1 MAKIRNDMKAGD
13 LEQYQGT
20 PKKKVATRNPKP
32 KAITKLQLIGDVL
45 DSNDTNKIELSVEDF
60 KRLFSYNQLNRGWTK
75 PQIEFLLENIN
86 VSK

>member
-20 PKKKVATRNPKP
+20 PKKKVAAKTPKP

>member
-20 PKKKVATRNPKP
+20 PKKKVATKTSKP

-75 PQIEFLLENIN
+75 PQIEFLLESIN